1 MHQKYLKKIS
11 GIRTCEVVD
20 ILINLDNGLFDK
32 EVEEKRWYN
41 KLEKFRETA
50 IEVLIRRYLNYYE
63 YHSKRNLDLDRA
75 YQVYLKYYI

>member
-1 MHQKYLKKIS
+1 MRDKYFKKIS

-32 EVEEKRWYN
+32 GIEEKNWYG

-50 IEVLIRRYLNYYE
+50 IDVLIKRYLNYYE
-63 YHSKRNLDLDRA
+63 YHSRKNIDLDWA